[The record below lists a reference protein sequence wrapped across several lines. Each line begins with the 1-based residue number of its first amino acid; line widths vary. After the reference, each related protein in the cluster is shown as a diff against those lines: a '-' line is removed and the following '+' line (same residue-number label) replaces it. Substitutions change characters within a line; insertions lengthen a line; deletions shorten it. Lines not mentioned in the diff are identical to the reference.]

1 MAKPRPVDD
10 DTINLV
16 HQFEGLPELA
26 VANIHPY
33 VDPVGIWTIGR
44 GHAISPDGRF
54 VRGDAGLDQ
63 VKTIITCSYVAGR
76 LLRHWAVRT
85 VALSKRSVPAIYP
98 AKRQSVRGIL
108 ISDRPCSMR

>member
-1 MAKPRPVDD
+1 MAQPRAVDD

-26 VANIHPY
+26 AAKIYHHL
-33 VDPVGIWTIGR
+33 DPVGIWTTGR
-44 GHAISPDGRF
+44 GHAIPPDGRF

-76 LLRHWAVRT
+76 LRRHWAIRT
-85 VALSKRSVPAIYP
+85 VALSKRSVPVIYP
-98 AKRQSVRGIL
+98 AER
-108 ISDRPCSMR
+108 